1 MKYRLTSLPSI
12 LFICTALIVSSF
24 PGRPGALTTSN
35 STDDSITVQKPVE
48 KGLPLNESSYCDS
61 LTEKDSW
68 KSGRPRGWFFNNLCL
83 KRPEK
88 SEEKSAEPVKPLEAQ
103 KREPLIDWKKLQNR
117 KELYNYLSRLNGKEL
132 KEFLDNVLLEASTN
146 PSEEVARV
154 FFYTQRFIFN
164 KSIQFANA
172 FERVMLQE
180 PHLNPLNTS
189 LYSAAQSSTY
199 GERVVKP
206 LLHEQYT
213 LLAKE
218 LSRNT
223 GILFFVSAT
232 CPFCKAQA
240 PIIEGLRI
248 EYGLKYR
255 TISRDSCEGY
265 QFCVVKPEKFVEHG
279 IDYVPAVIAI
289 FIVNDR
295 PVFQP
300 IAYGITQGDVIID
313 RIYRLYNSYQ
323 GKDVVQGFDIEG
335 KEE

>member
-1 MKYRLTSLPSI
+1 LI
-12 LFICTALIVSSF
+12 LFICTVLTVSSF
-24 PGRPGALTTSN
+24 PDRPGALTANN
-35 STDDSITVQKPVE
+35 STEDATTVKKLVE
-48 KGLPLNESSYCDS
+48 RNSPLNEPSYCDN
-61 LTEKDSW
+61 LIEKDSW
-68 KSGRPRGWFFNNLCL
+68 KSGKPRGWFFNNLCL
-83 KRPEK
+83 KRSEK
-88 SEEKSAEPVKPLEAQ
+88 PEEKSAETVKPTEAQ
-103 KREPLIDWKKLQNR
+103 KKETSIDWKKLQNR
-117 KELYNYLSRLNGKEL
+117 KELYRYLSRLNGKEL
-132 KEFLDNVLLEASTN
+132 KEFVDNILLEASTN

-189 LYSAAQSSTY
+189 LYSAARSSTY

-206 LLHEQYT
+206 LLYEQYA
-213 LLAKE
+213 LVAKE
-218 LSRNT
+218 LSRDT

-240 PIIEGLRI
+240 PIIEGLRT

-265 QFCVVKPEKFVEHG
+265 QFCVVKPEKFIEHG
-279 IDYVPAVIAI
+279 IDYVPAVMAI

-300 IAYGITQGDVIID
+300 VAYGITQGDVIID

-323 GKDVVQGFDIEG
+323 GKDVVQGFDVEG
-335 KEE
+335 KEEEE